1 MNDLLRQCPEIGC
14 YDIQIDKNTVDQVVL
29 CVDGHNIVVGNL
41 SDDIYTSSY
50 FSGYISR
57 NDDVVATY
65 IHRVS
70 IYYDACDAKN
80 EDICYLV
87 SLLRNYNANHPV
99 DDISVK
105 IYSEG
110 KYYFYSGGINVEFGG
125 LQDNLIGFR
134 FKNFATGD
142 IDE

>member
-1 MNDLLRQCPEIGC
+1 MNDLLRQYPEIGC
-14 YDIQIDKNTVDQVVL
+14 YDIQIDKNTVRQVVL
-29 CVDGHNIVVGNL
+29 CVDGDDIVVGNL
-41 SDDIYTSSY
+41 SDDIYTSSD
-50 FSGYISR
+50 FAGYGVR
-57 NDDVVATY
+57 NGNVVNTY
-65 IHRVS
+65 THRVS
-70 IYYDACDAKN
+70 MYYDACDAKN

-125 LQDNLIGFR
+125 LQDNLIGFS

>member
-14 YDIQIDKNTVDQVVL
+14 YDIQIDKNTVRQVVL
-29 CVDGHNIVVGNL
+29 CVDGDDIVVGNL
-41 SDDIYTSSY
+41 SDDIYTSSD
-50 FSGYISR
+50 FAGYDVR
-57 NDDVVATY
+57 NGNVVNTY
-65 IHRVS
+65 MHRVS
-70 IYYDACDAKN
+70 IHYDVCDAKN

-125 LQDNLIGFR
+125 LQDNLIGFS

>member
-1 MNDLLRQCPEIGC
+1 MNDLLRQYPEIGC
-14 YDIQIDKNTVDQVVL
+14 YDILIDKNTVDQVVL

-41 SDDIYTSSY
+41 SDDIYTSSD
-50 FSGYISR
+50 FAGYDVR
-57 NDDVVATY
+57 NGDVVNTY
-65 IHRVS
+65 THRVS
-70 IYYDACDAKN
+70 MYYDACDAKN

-87 SLLRNYNANHPV
+87 CLLRDCDVNHPV

-125 LQDNLIGFR
+125 LQDNLIGFS